1 MSRARKRPPVA
12 APAQVAVPLAPKTLW
27 RLLIGGFALLGTAA
41 AIVWALAARVPQ
53 QATLSVATAASDAGF
68 VVRQVDID
76 GAVNQP
82 RLSIYREVLDGGS
95 DSMMLADLP
104 AIRARL
110 LELPWVKDASIQR
123 RWPDRLDIRIVERK
137 PAALWQH
144 KGRLRLIDAEG
155 VVLPAADLE
164 PFAALPLLVGAD
176 AHLEARSL
184 LRLLA
189 DHPRLADDI
198 EAALWIGQRRWD
210 IRMKTGETLSLPE
223 GEAARAALTRFA
235 DIDRETPLLGRGFV
249 RFDLRIPDKMVV
261 RVGGEGGAKPRPRPA
276 PEAPPA
282 GAPATGAPPAARAVP
297 QATTPAPTTTARLG
311 NQGEVVI

>member
-1 MSRARKRPPVA
+1 MSRARKRPAAA

-27 RLLIGGFALLGTAA
+27 RLLIGGFALLGTTAA
-41 AIVWALAARVPQ
+41 LVWALAAKVPQ

-95 DSMMLADLP
+95 DSMLLADLP

-110 LELPWVKDASIQR
+110 LELPWVKDATIQR
-123 RWPDRLDIRIVERK
+123 RWPDRIDIRIVERK
-137 PAALWQH
+137 PAAIWQH
-144 KGRLRLIDAEG
+144 KGRMRLIDTEG
-155 VVLPAADLE
+155 VVLPADDLQ

-176 AHLEARSL
+176 AQMQAAEL

-189 DHPRLADDI
+189 DHPKLADDMQ
-198 EAALWIGQRRWD
+198 AALWVGQRRWD
-210 IRMKTGETLSLPE
+210 IRMKSGETISLPE
-223 GEAARAALTRFA
+223 GPAARVALTRFA

-261 RVGGEGGAKPRPRPA
+261 RVGGEAGARPRPTPA
-276 PEAPPA
+276 PAVPK
-282 GAPATGAPPAARAVP
+282 APATETPPAARAVP
-297 QATTPAPTTTARLG
+297 QATEPAPVTTARLG
-311 NQGEVVI
+311 TQGEVVI